1 MTYEQQQGE
10 MREKQR
16 WVWAIWGKAGSRF
29 WGRLTGRT
37 RTLVLKSQTQNDNE
51 LFTWQVQQ
59 HKRRKQLKFRR
70 RRRRRRGKL
79 LAEEEALSVR
89 LSGTVRT
96 AKPKLFPSEIA
107 EVAAI
112 ASSLLFL
119 FFSFSHCLP
128 YPIQSNLKA
137 SSLLTPSPTTANVH
151 PLPFK

>member
-37 RTLVLKSQTQNDNE
+37 RTLVLNSQTQNDNE
-51 LFTWQVQQ
+51 LFMWQVQQ
-59 HKRRKQLKFRR
+59 HKRRKQLKFR

-89 LSGTVRT
+89 LSGTVRK

-112 ASSLLFL
+112 ASSLLSLL
-119 FFSFSHCLP
+119 FFF
-128 YPIQSNLKA
+128 
-137 SSLLTPSPTTANVH
+137 
-151 PLPFK
+151 PLPSLSNPI